1 MNNSVHFPDV
11 HDMNDYVKLENKEDG
26 IYRLNAVLIHRGLS
40 ANSGHY
46 IAHIWDKEVIAF

>member
-1 MNNSVHFPDV
+1 
-11 HDMNDYVKLENKEDG
+11 MNDYVKLENKEDG